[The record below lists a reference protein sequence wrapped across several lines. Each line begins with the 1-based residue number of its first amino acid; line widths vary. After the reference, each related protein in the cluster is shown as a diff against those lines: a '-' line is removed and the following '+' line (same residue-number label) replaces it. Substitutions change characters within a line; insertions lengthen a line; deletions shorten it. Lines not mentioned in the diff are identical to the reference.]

1 MSVRPDIGLERLI
14 HGLEQELLEAADEE
28 FMAGARD
35 LGMNP
40 HMKGS
45 AAFIGVKSLTPQLLS
60 ALSAAY
66 RGERLEGGNTGVD
79 REDASQDDEA
89 DPAEPNPRGKNKR
102 KNADA

>member
-1 MSVRPDIGLERLI
+1 MSVRPDVGLERLI
-14 HGLEQELLEAADEE
+14 QGLEKELLEAADEE

-40 HMKGS
+40 EMKGS
-45 AAFIGVKSLTPQLLS
+45 AAFIGVKNLTPQLLS

-66 RGERLEGGNTGVD
+66 REHLERS
-79 REDASQDDEA
+79 DAPAGHDEEQ
-89 DPAEPNPRGKNKR
+89 DPAEPDPRGTAKR

>member
-1 MSVRPDIGLERLI
+1 MSVRPDVGLERLI

-40 HMKGS
+40 QMKGS
-45 AAFIGVKSLTPQLLS
+45 AAFIGVKSLTPQVLS

-66 RGERLEGGNTGVD
+66 REHLERGN
-79 REDASQDDEA
+79 AHA
-89 DPAEPNPRGKNKR
+89 DGNEKPNPPRKAKR
-102 KNADA
+102 KNVDA

>member
-40 HMKGS
+40 QMKGS

-66 RGERLEGGNTGVD
+66 REHLEGGHARPDHDDVNAG
-79 REDASQDDEA
+79 DEA
-89 DPAEPNPRGKNKR
+89 DPAEPNPRGKTKR